1 MFGATTE
8 ESVTSEKLRRGNS
21 VNSFVVSSIVLDESD
36 LVKQTAITMETIMQN
51 ISTIQ
56 SVQTA
61 SEASVSKV
69 LRNTYMLLGLT
80 LGFSALTA
88 GVAMA
93 VDLSHGAGLVMSLV
107 ALGLVW
113 FVLPK
118 TANSSTGLLVV
129 FAFTGLIGASLGPI
143 LNQYLKMTNGGTIIM
158 QALGGTAIVFIGLSA
173 YVLTTRK
180 NFNFLGGFV
189 AAGMMLMLAA
199 CVFLML
205 ASFFGYQF
213 STMNL
218 VLSAGIVLLMS
229 ALILYQTSEIV
240 NGGET
245 NYILATTTLFM
256 SIINLFTS
264 LLHLLGFAN
273 SDD

>member
-1 MFGATTE
+1 
-8 ESVTSEKLRRGNS
+8 
-21 VNSFVVSSIVLDESD
+21 
-36 LVKQTAITMETIMQN
+36 MQN

-56 SVQTA
+56 SVQTVDQVG
-61 SEASVSKV
+61 VSKV

-88 GVAMA
+88 GIAMA
-93 VDLSHGAGLVMSLV
+93 AGLGHGAGLVMSLV

-113 FVLPK
+113 LVLPK
-118 TANSSTGLLVV
+118 TANSATGLVVV

-143 LNQYLKMTNGGTIIM
+143 LNQYLKMANGGTIIM
-158 QALGGTAIVFIGLSA
+158 QALGGTAVVFTGLSA

-180 NFNFLGGFV
+180 NFSFLRGFV
-189 AAGMMLMLAA
+189 AAGLMLMLAA
-199 CVFLML
+199 VVFLVV
-205 ASFFGYQF
+205 ASLFGYQF
-213 STMNL
+213 SSMHL

-229 ALILYQTSEIV
+229 ALILYQTSEII

-264 LLHLLGFAN
+264 LLHLFGFAN